1 MTRTRHEI
9 PTHLA
14 VEDRLVLGLSA
25 RRAMYLVAATAGG
38 YSAWTEAAA
47 APPELRLGLAVLCLL
62 AGAALA
68 LVRPG
73 RRGLDEWLFVV
84 LHHLATPKRCAWRPR
99 EPDPA
104 GWRPRAPAFAARTP
118 RVAWTEERS

>member
-1 MTRTRHEI
+1 MARTRHEI

-25 RRAMYLVAATAGG
+25 RQAMYLIAAVAGG
-38 YSAWTEAAA
+38 YSAWNEATA
-47 APPELRLGLAVLCLL
+47 APPELRLGLAALCLL
-62 AGAALA
+62 LGAALA

-73 RRGLDEWLFVV
+73 GRGLDEWLFVV
-84 LHHLATPKRCAWRPR
+84 LHYLATPRRCAWRPR

-104 GWRPRAPAFAARTP
+104 EWRRRTPAFAERAP
-118 RVAWTEERS
+118 RVAWTEDGR